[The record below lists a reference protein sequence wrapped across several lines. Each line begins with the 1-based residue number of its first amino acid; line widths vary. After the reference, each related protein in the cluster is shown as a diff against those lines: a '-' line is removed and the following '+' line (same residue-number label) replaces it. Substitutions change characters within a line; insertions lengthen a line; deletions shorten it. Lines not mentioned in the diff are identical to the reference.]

1 MARAVFNDNNGR
13 TRRVFDFIESGKNGE
28 IFRDGIEY
36 FSLYRGK
43 LQSFRKSRST
53 SISSRC
59 STHEPRRWVGANPS
73 IEPSLADQEN
83 DPPSLIIDAARSM
96 DRACARAN
104 SAAAAAV
111 AAVAC
116 DYRDFTSGSRGSR
129 RDKSSSTRFVELAF
143 SAFSNRCSV
152 IY

>member
-36 FSLYRGK
+36 FSLYRRK

-104 SAAAAAV
+104 SAALLLLLLLLRVIIEILQV
-111 AAVAC
+111 ARGDLVAISLAP
-116 DYRDFTSGSRGSR
+116 RDLWS
-129 RDKSSSTRFVELAF
+129 
-143 SAFSNRCSV
+143 
-152 IY
+152 